1 MSQIL
6 FGQKSPKTVKVSS
19 TVHMCLLRAPAR
31 PPAPLLTPP
40 SLRKVYIHKT
50 HGGGGNVAV
59 AAAVCERGSGSTPP
73 RQTKRASALAA
84 YSALVAGSGEPP
96 QVQAR
101 PYFIPANTCT
111 SQQFSLEQHSLSLAM
126 YTYSYKYEMF
136 WHNYRV
142 IEFFPFS

>member
-1 MSQIL
+1 M
-6 FGQKSPKTVKVSS
+6 TVYYSFY

-73 RQTKRASALAA
+73 RQTKRASAP
-84 YSALVAGSGEPP
+84 VAGSGEPP

-111 SQQFSLEQHSLSLAM
+111 SQQFSLEQPFTLA
-126 YTYSYKYEMF
+126 S
-136 WHNYRV
+136 
-142 IEFFPFS
+142 

>member
-73 RQTKRASALAA
+73 RQTKRASAVAA
-84 YSALVAGSGEPP
+84 CSALVAGSGEPP

-136 WHNYRV
+136 WHNCRV
-142 IEFFPFS
+142 VEIFPFS